1 MTGVDAASNAAAFL
15 HGNSFSKEMAWY
27 AESIKQPVGSVE
39 LLTFT
44 AVEQKA
50 PEFTKPLMVCT
61 SCLTA
66 FPLLMEIR
74 SLQVNTTPRCAMGT
88 VLGFLHHLLWLSTFP
103 M

>member
-44 AVEQKA
+44 AIQQKA
-50 PEFTKPLMVCT
+50 PKFTKPLMVGT
-61 SCLTA
+61 SCLTVV
-66 FPLLMEIR
+66 PLLMGLR
-74 SLQVNTTPRCAMGT
+74 SLQGNTTPRCAMEI
-88 VLGFLHHLLWLSTFP
+88 VLGFLHHLLWPSTFP